1 MRIGL
6 PLHRGTSCDIEE
18 QTFPTHCGREQMYYR
33 SRGWRKVLL
42 RGERRWAD
50 AKYRGKY
57 YEIKSATYN
66 ISSGEPLATSSTTSP
81 PETTTDNSDNLG
93 SAMSI
98 TNYRIPFSRLRRIVT
113 CIRPIQK
120 NQPNL
125 DLYLVR
131 RFKIWHFPIVV
142 SYLCIVQNQKNQCNL
157 VLYLV
162 RRSKIFVLVATLF
175 STFSVPI
182 FHF

>member
-1 MRIGL
+1 
-6 PLHRGTSCDIEE
+6 
-18 QTFPTHCGREQMYYR
+18 MYYR

-142 SYLCIVQNQKNQCNL
+142 SYLCIRSDNLTWYKDQRWFRVISERTGNKLACGSNVEAHSLLWQTNFIFKQK
-157 VLYLV
+157 
-162 RRSKIFVLVATLF
+162 ATGARTKSL
-175 STFSVPI
+175 SLI
-182 FHF
+182 LIY